1 MTDPALRLRLEAGPT
16 APFEQIREQIT
27 AQVADGALIVGSR
40 LPPVRALAET
50 LGIAAGTVARAY
62 KELEAAGVV
71 ETRGRSGTVVARG
84 AEGVGHEAQLAAVAF
99 AERMRALGVA
109 PDEALR
115 MVRTALGR

>member
-1 MTDPALRLRLEAGPT
+1 MTDPALGLRLESGST

-27 AQVADGALIVGSR
+27 AQVADGALIVGTR
-40 LPPVRALAET
+40 LPPVRALAEM
-50 LGIAAGTVARAY
+50 LGVAAGTVARAY

-84 AEGVGHEAQLAAVAF
+84 VEGVGHEAQLAAVAF

-109 PDEALR
+109 PDEAMR
-115 MVRTALGR
+115 IVRTALGR